1 MNNTVIVD
9 KKINYYYYSEILYRS
24 TRPTITLKRIFKY
37 LK

>member
-9 KKINYYYYSEILYRS
+9 KKINYYYSEILYRS